1 MDEII
6 KKVSAYDLLNALIP
20 GGALVYS
27 MKLLGYLDIDE
38 AGALYL
44 VILAYVL
51 GLVGSRIG
59 SLILEP
65 VGLKFGWINREYETF
80 VKARKDDVELDRIA
94 TVANMYRTL
103 AGSMIVLAVLAL
115 GVLVP
120 GAQRCL
126 LYVGYGVSCFLLF
139 LFGWIKQESY
149 VSQRVNIGQKN
160 EDGTH

>member
-1 MDEII
+1 MDKII
-6 KKVSAYDLLNALIP
+6 EKVSAYDLLNALIP

-65 VGLKFGWINREYETF
+65 MGD
-80 VKARKDDVELDRIA
+80 RKSV
-94 TVANMYRTL
+94 V
-103 AGSMIVLAVLAL
+103 
-115 GVLVP
+115 
-120 GAQRCL
+120 
-126 LYVGYGVSCFLLF
+126 
-139 LFGWIKQESY
+139 
-149 VSQRVNIGQKN
+149 
-160 EDGTH
+160 